1 LKNLPLREIYTCCFA
16 GIPLI
21 LKINLFFI
29 KIKKI
34 KMFSL
39 IRRPSLAELCESMV
53 HLIYPE
59 LCVACNRE
67 LPAADTCFCLPCSLK
82 LIPFQ
87 MDCPSDNAFTN
98 RFWGRIPVEWGVAAY
113 HFSRKSPVQKALHQL
128 KYRNNPDVGVKM
140 GRHIAV
146 KLKYNSLVP
155 QFDMIIPVPLHQT
168 RERLRG
174 YNQSAMFA
182 RGISEIMDVPVR
194 TDCLKRVVAT
204 STQTRRKRMERFSNV
219 AEVFAVLKPEPLR
232 GKRILLVDDVLTTGA
247 TLELC
252 AAALSQ
258 VEGVRMGMAT
268 IAIADK

>member
-1 LKNLPLREIYTCCFA
+1 
-16 GIPLI
+16 
-21 LKINLFFI
+21 
-29 KIKKI
+29 
-34 KMFSL
+34 MFSL
-39 IRRPSLAELCESMV
+39 IRRPSLSELCESV
-53 HLIYPE
+53 IHLVYPE

-67 LPAADTCFCLPCSLK
+67 LPAADTCFCLPCSLR
-82 LIPFQ
+82 LVPFQ
-87 MDCPSDNAFTN
+87 MDRPTDNAFTD
-98 RFWGRIPVEWGVAAY
+98 RFWGRVPVEWGVSAY

-140 GRHIAV
+140 GRHLAV
-146 KLKYNSLVP
+146 KMKSNPLVP
-155 QFDMIIPVPLHQT
+155 SFDLIIPVPLHQA

-194 TDCLKRVVAT
+194 TDCVKRVLAT
-204 STQTRRKRMERFSNV
+204 SSQTRKKRMERFSNV
-219 AEVFAVLKPEPLR
+219 SEVFAVMKPDVLK

-258 VEGVRMGMAT
+258 VEGVRTGMAT

>member
-1 LKNLPLREIYTCCFA
+1 
-16 GIPLI
+16 
-21 LKINLFFI
+21 
-29 KIKKI
+29 
-34 KMFSL
+34 MFSL
-39 IRRPSLAELCESMV
+39 IRRPSLRELCECAI
-53 HLIYPE
+53 HLVYPE

-67 LPAADTCFCLPCSLK
+67 LPATDNCFCLPCSLK
-82 LIPFQ
+82 LVPFQ
-87 MDCPSDNAFTN
+87 MERPSDNAFTD
-98 RFWGRIPVEWGVAAY
+98 RFWGRVPVEWGVAAY

-140 GRHIAV
+140 GRHLAAR
-146 KLKYNSLVP
+146 LKNNPLVP
-155 QFDMIIPVPLHQT
+155 HFDVIIPVPLHQA

-194 TDCLKRVVAT
+194 TDCVMRIMAT
-204 STQTRRKRMERFSNV
+204 SSQTRKKRMERFSNV
-219 AEVFAVLKPEPLR
+219 SEVFAVVKPDVLK

-258 VEGVRMGMAT
+258 VEGVRTGMAT
-268 IAIADK
+268 IAVADK

>member
-1 LKNLPLREIYTCCFA
+1 
-16 GIPLI
+16 
-21 LKINLFFI
+21 
-29 KIKKI
+29 
-34 KMFSL
+34 MFSL
-39 IRRPSLAELCESMV
+39 IRRPSLFELCESV
-53 HLIYPE
+53 IHLVYPE

-67 LPAADTCFCLPCSLK
+67 LPASDTCFCLPCSLK

-87 MDCPSDNAFTN
+87 MERPSENAFTD
-98 RFWGRIPVEWGVAAY
+98 RFWGRVPVEWGVAAY

-128 KYRNNPDVGVKM
+128 KYRNNPDVGIKM
-140 GRHIAV
+140 GRHLAM
-146 KLKYNSLVP
+146 KLKNSPVTP
-155 QFDMIIPVPLHQT
+155 QFDVIIPVPLHQA

-194 TDCLKRVVAT
+194 GDCVKRVLAT
-204 STQTRRKRMERFSNV
+204 ATQTRKKRMERFSNV
-219 AEVFAVLKPEPLR
+219 SEVFAVLKPDVL
-232 GKRILLVDDVLTTGA
+232 KYKSVLLVDDVLTTGA

-258 VEGVRMGMAT
+258 VEGVRIGMAT

>member
-1 LKNLPLREIYTCCFA
+1 
-16 GIPLI
+16 
-21 LKINLFFI
+21 
-29 KIKKI
+29 
-34 KMFSL
+34 MFSL
-39 IRRPSLAELCESMV
+39 IRRPSLLELYESV
-53 HLIYPE
+53 IHLVYPE
-59 LCVACNRE
+59 LCVACSRE
-67 LPAADTCFCLPCSLK
+67 LPASDTCFCLPCSLR
-82 LIPFQ
+82 LVPFQ
-87 MDCPSDNAFTN
+87 IDCPTDNAFTD

-140 GRHIAV
+140 GRHLAM
-146 KLKYNSLVP
+146 KLKGNLLVP
-155 QFDMIIPVPLHQT
+155 QFDLIVPVPLHQA

-194 TDCLKRVVAT
+194 TDCLKRVLAT
-204 STQTRRKRMERFSNV
+204 SSQTRKKRMERFSNV
-219 AEVFAVLKPEPLR
+219 SEVFAVMKPDVLK

-258 VEGVRMGMAT
+258 VEGVRTGMSA

>member
-1 LKNLPLREIYTCCFA
+1 
-16 GIPLI
+16 
-21 LKINLFFI
+21 
-29 KIKKI
+29 
-34 KMFSL
+34 MFSL
-39 IRRPSLAELCESMV
+39 IRRPSLSELCESV
-53 HLIYPE
+53 IHLVYPE

-67 LPAADTCFCLPCSLK
+67 LPAADTCFCLPCSLR
-82 LIPFQ
+82 LVPFQ
-87 MDCPSDNAFTN
+87 MDRPTDNAFTD
-98 RFWGRIPVEWGVAAY
+98 RFWGRVPVEWGVSAY

-140 GRHIAV
+140 GRHLAV
-146 KLKYNSLVP
+146 KMKNNPLVP
-155 QFDMIIPVPLHQT
+155 SFDLIIPVPLHQA

-194 TDCLKRVVAT
+194 TDCVKRVLAT
-204 STQTRRKRMERFSNV
+204 SSQTRKKRMERFSNV
-219 AEVFAVLKPEPLR
+219 SEVFAVMKPDVLK

-258 VEGVRMGMAT
+258 VEGVRTGMAT